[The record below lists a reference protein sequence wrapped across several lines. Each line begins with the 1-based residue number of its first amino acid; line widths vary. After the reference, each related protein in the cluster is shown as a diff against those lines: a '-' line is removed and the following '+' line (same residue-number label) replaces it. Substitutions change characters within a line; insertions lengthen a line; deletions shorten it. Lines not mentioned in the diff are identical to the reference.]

1 MGGAGSLGHGV
12 FIPMCICVLY
22 LTLNS
27 NVNHTIH
34 IVSIRKKGSV
44 ISGTSSSSIF
54 VPFVV
59 VLNTCDAS
67 GGIFFG
73 GGGRVVC
80 GNTIKK
86 QLGISLSFVQQIT
99 QLSLTL

>member
-1 MGGAGSLGHGV
+1 MCDWEEGLISVGT
-12 FIPMCICVLY
+12 MCICLLY

-54 VPFVV
+54 VPLVV
-59 VLNTCDAS
+59 VLNTC
-67 GGIFFG
+67 GGD
-73 GGGRVVC
+73 
-80 GNTIKK
+80 
-86 QLGISLSFVQQIT
+86 
-99 QLSLTL
+99 

>member
-1 MGGAGSLGHGV
+1 MGGGGGGIFLGGV
-12 FIPMCICVLY
+12 PMCICVLY

-59 VLNTCDAS
+59 VLNTC
-67 GGIFFG
+67 
-73 GGGRVVC
+73 R
-80 GNTIKK
+80 
-86 QLGISLSFVQQIT
+86 
-99 QLSLTL
+99 